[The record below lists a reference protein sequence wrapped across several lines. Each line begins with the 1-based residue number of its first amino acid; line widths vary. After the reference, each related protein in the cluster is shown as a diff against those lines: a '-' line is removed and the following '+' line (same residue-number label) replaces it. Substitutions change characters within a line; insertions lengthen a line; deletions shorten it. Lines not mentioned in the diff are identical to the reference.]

1 MGGWRF
7 SQLETRPSA
16 GPAPSRNPA
25 SLESERPA
33 GAQKRHREPPPPRPQ
48 RRVPPQTRLTR
59 KEGEME
65 GSFLSSSLHKGVGL
79 CLGRRARCR

>member
-7 SQLETRPSA
+7 SQLEKRPSA
-16 GPAPSRNPA
+16 GPVPSRNPA

-33 GAQKRHREPPPPRPQ
+33 GAQERHPEPPPPRPR

-65 GSFLSSSLHKGVGL
+65 DSFLSSSLHKGVGL
-79 CLGRRARCR
+79 CLRRRARCR